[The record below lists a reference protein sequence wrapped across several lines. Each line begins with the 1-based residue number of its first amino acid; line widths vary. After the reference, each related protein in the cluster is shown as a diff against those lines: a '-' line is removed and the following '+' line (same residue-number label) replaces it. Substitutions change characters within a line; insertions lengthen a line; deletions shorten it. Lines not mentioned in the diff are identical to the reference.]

1 MTTKVSHLQ
10 YAEEVPDFSDI
21 SCEALHSAYSP
32 TMVWFSVSAV
42 AEKEMCDKLVLY
54 QRENMENDMLT
65 LKDIKSC
72 RLRVIRTATGMLQ
85 SELADKAGVSIR
97 TLQSYEEGTRS
108 VNKMSL
114 ETAYRLAKALNVPM
128 EELVEVDEIQ
138 WKKQTVQKI

>member
-1 MTTKVSHLQ
+1 
-10 YAEEVPDFSDI
+10 
-21 SCEALHSAYSP
+21 
-32 TMVWFSVSAV
+32 MVWFSVSAV

-114 ETAYRLAKALNVPM
+114 ETAYRLARALNVPM
-128 EELVEVDEIQ
+128 EELVEVDEIR
-138 WKKQTVQKI
+138 